1 MHTEEYRT
9 RGAEG
14 RPVVTS
20 VEVASFTKPNLSY
33 EVKLYHGAGSPGKY
47 LGASC
52 ACGAYV
58 RGPGCTKHICEA
70 KTRLRAEGA
79 HHAEYIHELC
89 KRVFAKPR
97 KGESVARSYD
107 LLLEVYGYRYR
118 TPELEA
124 AAYARHDIVSG
135 RIFGDGSRAA

>member
-1 MHTEEYRT
+1 MAEVKSNTESR
-9 RGAEG
+9 EG

-20 VEVASFTKPNLSY
+20 VRVDSFSTPGLSY
-33 EVKLYHGAGSPGKY
+33 EVKLYEGERGY

-52 ACGAYV
+52 ECGAYV
-58 RGPGCTKHICEA
+58 HGPGCTKHVAEA
-70 KTRLRAEGA
+70 KTRRRAEGAPA

-97 KGESVARSYD
+97 KGESAARSYE

-118 TPELEA
+118 VPELEA
-124 AAYARHDIVSG
+124 AVHARHAIVSG
-135 RIFGDGSRAA
+135 RIFAEAA